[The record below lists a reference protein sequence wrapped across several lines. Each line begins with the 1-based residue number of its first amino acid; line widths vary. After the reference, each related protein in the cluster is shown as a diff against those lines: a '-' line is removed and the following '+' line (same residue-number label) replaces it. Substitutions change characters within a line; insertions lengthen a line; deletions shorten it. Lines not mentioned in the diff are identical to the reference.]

1 MNPRNQAARH
11 RQADSIT
18 IGGQRLS
25 SLPALDQRGNTALL
39 NKRRTKSISHRG
51 ALNQTTQL
59 TKSAAKRQSVEAAMD
74 YANPLDHFRTTNRSF
89 HEFMEH

>member
-11 RQADSIT
+11 RHADSVT
-18 IGGQRLS
+18 IGGAGTGQHRLS
-25 SLPALDQRGNTALL
+25 SLPALDHQRGNTALL

-59 TKSAAKRQSVEAAMD
+59 TKSAAKR
-74 YANPLDHFRTTNRSF
+74 
-89 HEFMEH
+89 